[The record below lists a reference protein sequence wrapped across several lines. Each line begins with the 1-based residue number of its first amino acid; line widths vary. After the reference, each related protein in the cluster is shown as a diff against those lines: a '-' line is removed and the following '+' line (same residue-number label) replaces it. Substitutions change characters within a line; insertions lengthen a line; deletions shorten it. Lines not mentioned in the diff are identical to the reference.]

1 MMLSSITPAAVAFP
15 IAALA
20 ALVAS
25 FVLVQRIERLA
36 GRLGLSES
44 MLGLLVALAAD
55 SPEITSAVT
64 ASARGNTS
72 IGAGVVLGSNVF
84 NLAALLGLGAIVA
97 HRIYLHR
104 KVVIL
109 EGTAAIWVA
118 LVTLAVVVAGG
129 GATIGLVL
137 VLAVV
142 AAYIAASNFS
152 APRLRRMGLSRR
164 VVAWLHQA
172 VHEEELELSA
182 GIRPA
187 PSGRLD
193 VVVGVG
199 SLLAVVASSMVMER
213 SAETIGRHFHLS
225 DLVVGGL
232 ILAAVTSLPNAVGAV
247 FLATRGRGSAVLSE
261 AMNSNML
268 NVVIGLLLPAIFL
281 GLAGASGSGTLV
293 AAWYVGLTVLCLVMA
308 YAKRGLSRA
317 GGLLIVVAYL
327 AFVVVA
333 ATM

>member
-1 MMLSSITPAAVAFP
+1 MTSAALVFAVA
-15 IAALA
+15 ALV

-36 GRLGLSES
+36 GRVGLSES

-97 HRIYLHR
+97 HGIFFHR
-104 KVVIL
+104 KVVIF
-109 EGTAAIWVA
+109 EGSAATLVA
-118 LVTLAVVVAGG
+118 LVTLAVVATGS
-129 GATIGLVL
+129 GAPLGLAL
-137 VLAVV
+137 VLAMV
-142 AAYIAASNFS
+142 AAYVVVSGSPPA
-152 APRLRRMGLSRR
+152 RLRRLGLSRR

-172 VHEEELELSA
+172 IEEEELELSA

-187 PSGRLD
+187 QSGRLD
-193 VVVGVG
+193 MAVAMGMLVV
-199 SLLAVVASSMVMER
+199 VVASSMAMER
-213 SAETIGRHFHLS
+213 AAESIGRHFHLS
-225 DLVVGGL
+225 DLVIGGL

-281 GLAGASGSGTLV
+281 GLAGPSGSGTLV
-293 AAWYVGLTVLCLVMA
+293 AGWYAGLTVLCLVMA
-308 YAKRGLSRA
+308 YAGRGLSR
-317 GGLLIVVAYL
+317 GKGLLIVVAYL
-327 AFVVVA
+327 AFVAVA
-333 ATM
+333 VTM